1 MGLPEPTNLV
11 DVHDKRPVVRAR
23 AIESLRTALERPLG
37 LSMDV
42 RAQQGSSDIQQGQG
56 PDAVPDK
63 KRDVAVAMGLAREAV
78 ATAAKAAEDELRRMR
93 ELLDTAE
100 ARARAAEERAELA
113 EAHRAE
119 TEKLLADIRDQIVAR
134 GTRRQAA

>member
-1 MGLPEPTNLV
+1 MGLPEPTNLA
-11 DVHDKRPVVRAR
+11 DVQDKRPVVRAR
-23 AIESLRTALERPLG
+23 AIESLRTALERPLS
-37 LSMDV
+37 LALDA
-42 RAQQGSSDIQQGQG
+42 RAHQASPDIQQS

-78 ATAAKAAEDELRRMR
+78 ATAARAAEDELRRMR
-93 ELLDTAE
+93 ELLDAAE
-100 ARARAAEERAELA
+100 VRARAAEERAELA

-119 TEKLLADIRDQIVAR
+119 TEKLLADIRDQIVTR

>member
-1 MGLPEPTNLV
+1 MGLPEPTNLA
-11 DVHDKRPVVRAR
+11 DVQDKRPVVRAR
-23 AIESLRTALERPLG
+23 AIESLRTALERPLA
-37 LSMDV
+37 LSLDA
-42 RAQQGSSDIQQGQG
+42 RAQQGSSDIQQG
-56 PDAVPDK
+56 PEVVPDK

-93 ELLDTAE
+93 ELVETAE
-100 ARARAAEERAELA
+100 ARARVAEERAELA

-134 GTRRQAA
+134 GSRRQAA